1 MVQVGGF
8 NADEHESQNFDVLP
22 KGDYT
27 VAIIESDAKTT
38 NAGDGYY
45 LKFTL
50 QVLDGEF
57 KGRKIWDQMMI
68 EHPKELAVKI
78 GKARL
83 ADYCRAV
90 GKNNPQDTSELHD
103 VAIRVRLKVRK
114 DEQYGDK
121 NEVQSVLWKE
131 TTKPNVGALIG
142 EKKSTAKSDDDL
154 PDFLK

>member
-1 MVQVGGF
+1 MVQLPGF
-8 NADEHESQNFDVLP
+8 SADEHESQNFDVLP

-27 VAIIESDAKTT
+27 VAIIASDAKAT

-57 KGRKIWDQMMI
+57 KGRKIWDQLMI

-103 VAIRVRLKVRK
+103 VAIRVRLKIRK

-131 TTKPNVGALIG
+131 TTKPNVGALTG
-142 EKKSTAKSDDDL
+142 EKTAKKSSDVDVDDL
-154 PDFLK
+154 PF